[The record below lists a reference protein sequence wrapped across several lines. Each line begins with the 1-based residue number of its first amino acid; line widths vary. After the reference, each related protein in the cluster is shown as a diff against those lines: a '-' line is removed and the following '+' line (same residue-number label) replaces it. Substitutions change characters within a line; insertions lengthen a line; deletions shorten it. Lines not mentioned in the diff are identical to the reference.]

1 MYLTHLSL
9 TDFRAITR
17 LDEDIPRRVVLLTG
31 DNAQGK
37 TSLLEAVYFLA
48 TFTSFLTHSDRQLIN
63 FDACKEPLAVARL
76 VADYHRVD
84 KDHHLEVRLVK
95 STGENNSGERFHKE
109 ILLDG
114 IKRTANDVIGH
125 FNAVIFLPQMMNI
138 IEGGPEERRHY
149 INLALSQAQP
159 GYAQALSE
167 YHQAL
172 TQRNALLKQLAE
184 RGGDSDQLIYW
195 DDVVATRGAFII
207 QARIVAIQQ
216 LERQVRRLHQA
227 LTHSREVLRLVYQP
241 AYDPIQPPAGQI
253 SLPIDVAV
261 DRSRVSQDEI
271 QKGFSRRLVELRSAE
286 IARGLTTIGPHR
298 DELRFISNS
307 IDLGEFGSR
316 GQARTALLALKL
328 AEVAWL
334 KHRTG
339 DWPVLLLDEIL
350 AELDHQRRTDL
361 LGALAECE
369 QGMLTTT
376 DISLFDPAFIQNCV
390 LWRVQEGSISHTMPG
405 ENSPA
410 DKSAL

>member
-17 LDEDIPRRVVLLTG
+17 LDEDIPRRIVLLTG

-37 TSLLEAVYFLA
+37 TSLLEAVYFMA
-48 TFTSFLTHSDRQLIN
+48 TFTSFLTHTDRQLIN
-63 FDACKEPLAVARL
+63 FEACKEPLAVARL
-76 VADYHRVD
+76 VADYHRLN
-84 KDHHLEVRLVK
+84 KEHHLEVRLVK
-95 STGENNSGERFHKE
+95 STGENNGGERFHKE

-114 IKRTANDVIGH
+114 VKRNATDVIGH
-125 FNAVIFLPQMMNI
+125 FNAVIFLPQMMHI
-138 IEGGPEERRHY
+138 IEGGPEDRRRY

-159 GYAQALSE
+159 GYALALNE

-172 TQRNALLKQLAE
+172 TQRNALLKLLAE
-184 RGGDSDQLIYW
+184 RGGDSDQLTFW
-195 DDVVATRGAFII
+195 DDVVATRGALII
-207 QARIVAIQQ
+207 QARITALQE

-241 AYDPIQPPAGQI
+241 AYDPIRPPVGQI
-253 SLPIDVAV
+253 SLPIDVPV
-261 DRSRVSQDEI
+261 DRSRISQDEI
-271 QKGFSRRLVELRSAE
+271 QKGFSRRLIELRSTE

-298 DELRFISNS
+298 DELRFISNGV
-307 IDLGEFGSR
+307 DLGEFGSR

-334 KHRTG
+334 KQRTG

-350 AELDHQRRTDL
+350 AELDHHRRTDL

-376 DISLFDPAFIQNCV
+376 DAGLFDPAFILNCV
-390 LWRVQEGSISHTMPG
+390 LWYVKEGRISHSAPG
-405 ENSPA
+405 ENSPTG
-410 DKSAL
+410 